1 MNAIERFRISP
12 DLYSL
17 KEIRYYYNRS
27 NEAINCK
34 YSPTDNLHY
43 EEQFCGYTKEEVRK
57 EADEIRNELSHTC
70 SFYAMAYVE
79 SLFRI
84 DSFVRVKHKCKGD
97 VTPLI
102 KKMVQSKEK
111 LSLVRFED
119 LLDAWE
125 ATHADDREL
134 FREVKQA
141 FQFRHWMAHGRYWK
155 PNDNIDK
162 HFDFEDIYSLVSAV
176 ESLLGGELRTQDAIG
191 NPLRINELYKI

>member
-1 MNAIERFRISP
+1 MTNFNPKKVNKYI
-12 DLYSL
+12 
-17 KEIRYYYNRS
+17 
-27 NEAINCK
+27 NEVRKKLFKNNEEFVKMMQCLTEFTEDGTINTLM
-34 YSPTDNLHY
+34 PVP
-43 EEQFCGYTKEEVRK
+43 EEVRK

-125 ATHADDREL
+125 ATHADEREL